1 MNSDIKNYER
11 LLPDNCSINIVESLV
26 KLSMK
31 LHSNTNWKQNFTEHV
46 NSLPPKYCRTRWDS
60 VYELIRHFLKN
71 VESFKTF
78 LEVTKTIEKEGFLYL
93 VEKDIITT
101 TLLLRK
107 KKKRTHLLCKKQKDE
122 TYTEEIDM
130 KLKVN
135 QHYTL
140 PSDLDYLLNIN
151 VTTVNSG

>member
-26 KLSMK
+26 KL
-31 LHSNTNWKQNFTEHV
+31 HRNTNRKQNLTEHMD
-46 NSLPPKYCRTRWDS
+46 SLPPKYCRTRWDS

-107 KKKRTHLLCKKQKDE
+107 KKKEHIYCARNKKMRRILRK
-122 TYTEEIDM
+122 
-130 KLKVN
+130 
-135 QHYTL
+135 
-140 PSDLDYLLNIN
+140 
-151 VTTVNSG
+151 